1 MARINTIY
9 DYLREY
15 GPEMSDRILQS
26 FPPLHA
32 PDDPESPLL
41 QELKRELLP
50 AQKLVVMGLAK
61 SLRIKPSA
69 MLLGEM
75 GTGKTICSLAASY
88 VHAQGRPHSGIVM
101 AAPHLVKK
109 WAREIFMTIPN
120 ARVYLIHD
128 MRNIK
133 DPAERRKPHGV
144 FEVILKNGEIVRSG
158 WSGSLSDLRR
168 MGRSG
173 WRAKHP
179 GRPTW
184 FVLGRER
191 GKLSYFWR
199 NVKSIARSG
208 PARGWMVNPD
218 SGRPI
223 LNNDDVPLSLDDSQS
238 KRMYE
243 IVTRGKIAPLGCD
256 DDSPAL
262 DAGHSIYAPLWT
274 ADRSKIQRVAPLEF
288 VGRYMKRFFDFGIA
302 DEVHELNGD
311 TAQGNGLSVLA
322 RAARRVMGLTGTI
335 LGGYAENC
343 FGTLTRLDGPCM
355 ARDGFTYGSAGRKAF
370 VQTYGVL
377 ETIKRTFLDDNR
389 CSRSARVD
397 VRVKQRPGVSPMLFG
412 KYFLNSTAYCYLED
426 LADNL
431 PPYEEEVIPVPLTGK
446 LERSYMDLERSI
458 KDALKEYPTARASIV
473 SLMLNTLLAYP
484 DHPHGFKPLR
494 AMVPDEMGGFERVEI
509 ARPEELDPDVIY
521 PKEERLIEDVRSER
535 AQGRRMM
542 VFATY
547 TQTHDVPARLQEVL
561 RKAGFRFAVMRA
573 SVPTDQREKW
583 IADRVREGY
592 DGIICHPK
600 LVQTGLDLLAFET
613 LTFYETGYSLYTLR
627 QASRRSWRIGQKKP
641 VRVLFY
647 HYEGTM
653 QERCLRL
660 MGKKMLVSL
669 AFEGKF
675 SNEGLTEAADTD
687 AGDILTALARELATE
702 SDIGESA
709 NAVWASLARLRP
721 KGTHQVSEDE
731 AASAVPGFDDS
742 IAPMAD
748 EAVEIAVDTPT
759 SIAGCGEVLAVPN
772 LPHPLDRPRRRR
784 SGFVDEAQMSL
795 FALLE
800 AA

>member
-343 FGTLTRLDGPCM
+343 FGTLTRLDGQTQKPIQM
-355 ARDGFTYGSAGRKAF
+355 PVELGLTQRAVQIPTMTATTTATTRSPEDQQDERDPRKYVAGATLITVSILGPTGSPFAGIQLTVTYYVPAQS
-370 VQTYGVL
+370 
-377 ETIKRTFLDDNR
+377 ITFEKKLFHPN
-389 CSRSARVD
+389 VD
-397 VRVKQRPGVSPMLFG
+397 LNTGQMLFSSDG
-412 KYFLNSTAYCYLED
+412 RQLTASEMND
-426 LADNL
+426 LALSLLGNPSL
-431 PPYEEEVIPVPLTGK
+431 
-446 LERSYMDLERSI
+446 
-458 KDALKEYPTARASIV
+458 ALR
-473 SLMLNTLLAYP
+473 N
-484 DHPHGFKPLR
+484 
-494 AMVPDEMGGFERVEI
+494 I
-509 ARPEELDPDVIY
+509 ANMKAAIFYTQFPDVYFIY
-521 PKEERLIEDVRSER
+521 
-535 AQGRRMM
+535 A
-542 VFATY
+542 
-547 TQTHDVPARLQEVL
+547 
-561 RKAGFRFAVMRA
+561 KA
-573 SVPTDQREKW
+573 
-583 IADRVREGY
+583 
-592 DGIICHPK
+592 
-600 LVQTGLDLLAFET
+600 
-613 LTFYETGYSLYTLR
+613 
-627 QASRRSWRIGQKKP
+627 
-641 VRVLFY
+641 
-647 HYEGTM
+647 
-653 QERCLRL
+653 
-660 MGKKMLVSL
+660 
-669 AFEGKF
+669 
-675 SNEGLTEAADTD
+675 
-687 AGDILTALARELATE
+687 
-702 SDIGESA
+702 SA
-709 NAVWASLARLRP
+709 N
-721 KGTHQVSEDE
+721 
-731 AASAVPGFDDS
+731 
-742 IAPMAD
+742 
-748 EAVEIAVDTPT
+748 
-759 SIAGCGEVLAVPN
+759 
-772 LPHPLDRPRRRR
+772 
-784 SGFVDEAQMSL
+784 
-795 FALLE
+795 
-800 AA
+800 